1 MISKKKITE
10 IARHVYKTLGPCH
23 AESIYRDA
31 MSIQLQEEG
40 CIVKTEAP
48 ISIYFTTKNKK
59 KMIVGDGRIDLL
71 VQSTKKKNDQIV
83 MELKCVSPL
92 IKEGDKEKVKK
103 SKEYIQ
109 LGKYLKSLKN
119 PSKGLLINFPFP
131 PREDKDIEIITN
143 P

>member
-1 MISKKKITE
+1 MISTKKITE

-59 KMIVGDGRIDLL
+59 NTPDR
-71 VQSTKKKNDQIV
+71 
-83 MELKCVSPL
+83 MELKKFNP
-92 IKEGDKEKVKK
+92 IMRKMTIHKEL
-103 SKEYIQ
+103 SIS
-109 LGKYLKSLKN
+109 YLKTIGIVNNGFNGRGFQKN
-119 PSKGLLINFPFP
+119 ANHIATASIDGML
-131 PREDKDIEIITN
+131 
-143 P
+143 